1 MAVYSN
7 KVDEMLLY
15 MAQLEDKIKQE
26 QLAREQL
33 ALEYEQSLN
42 QGVDKLNV
50 ETRDLQPTDPML
62 KEI

>member
-1 MAVYSN
+1 
-7 KVDEMLLY
+7 

-26 QLAREQL
+26 QIAREQL

-42 QGVDKLNV
+42 MGVDKLNV
-50 ETRDLQPTDPML
+50 ETRDLQSSDPML